1 MNSPR
6 CVLSWVWAIL
16 TLSKIL
22 SWGTSVP
29 LSPFSLE
36 VYDMATNHTKEL
48 SITDALAAGFLW
60 KHKKRTN
67 VSAAVVS
74 KMAEEGIISMSNLL
88 ERVLLDNSK
97 LVHSNKKG
105 EDFTDKSDAKYITAR
120 LKKHS
125 VQKCNGRIVYRN
137 FATLQPGA
145 LQTKR
150 GVLRVMITYH
160 NSATDYHN
168 FLMFRLPYNV
178 WKKAMC
184 KTGLHFYFS
193 CDTDGLTDKTKNW
206 AGKYKVATV
215 KELAA

>member
-1 MNSPR
+1 
-6 CVLSWVWAIL
+6 
-16 TLSKIL
+16 
-22 SWGTSVP
+22 
-29 LSPFSLE
+29 
-36 VYDMATNHTKEL
+36 MATNHTKEL
-48 SITDALAAGFLW
+48 SITDALAAEFLW
-60 KHKKRTN
+60 KHKKRTS
-67 VSAAVVS
+67 VSAANVK

-88 ERVLLDNSK
+88 ERVLLDNGE
-97 LVHSNKKG
+97 LVHSNKRG

-137 FATLQPGA
+137 FATLPAAA
-145 LQTKR
+145 LHTKR

-160 NSATDYHN
+160 NSANNYHN

-193 CDTDGLTDKTKNW
+193 CDTDGLTEKTESW
-206 AGKYKVATV
+206 AGKYKVDTIR
-215 KELAA
+215 ELAA